1 MLYTLGLK
9 DLPFEQDPS
18 QIIYVEGLHDEE
30 INLLIRRNYEAIRSF
45 FKMHGF
51 EFCYMPLLKEE
62 LAQRSFLSY
71 YAPSMK
77 REHADLWEDDNFILN
92 YMLHPE
98 NREKIPPSLLY
109 YMPGY
114 QDDNYPEAECLFRGV
129 SLSAEIL
136 RDDPHLAGV
145 LKEIERKIDESKE
158 SAYLSSLKRR
168 IKFKIEVEDEER
180 PIMSEED
187 LVLFRDGDDD
197 EVRFSLDDKIVEAD
211 ETFDEE
217 SKQLLDE
224 IKEKIEQ
231 LKQKGI
237 SAYILKKY
245 LEEEDVQLS
254 RLLITKDYR
263 ILLPDYQ
270 NKEIFMTPLP
280 KAVFLLFLKHPE
292 GIAFKCLPDYQ
303 AELMDIYKHIK
314 GIKGFLFD
322 AQTIQKSVQD
332 VTDPFGNSIN
342 EKCARIRNA
351 FISEFDEHIAKHYCI
366 DGKRGEAKTI
376 TLPRNLVDWEWS

>member
-1 MLYTLGLK
+1 MIYTLGLK
-9 DLPFEQDPS
+9 RLPFEQASS

-30 INLLIRRNYEAIRSF
+30 INLLIRKNYEAIRTF
-45 FKMHGF
+45 FKMYGF

-62 LAQRSFLSY
+62 LAQKDILSY

-77 REHADLWEDDNFILN
+77 REHADLWEDDNFILD

-98 NREKIPPSLLY
+98 NREKILPSLLY
-109 YMPGY
+109 YVPGY
-114 QDDNYPEAECLFRGV
+114 QDDEYPEAECLFRGI

-136 RDDPHLAGV
+136 INDPHLADI
-145 LKEIERKIDESKE
+145 LKEIETDIDKSKE
-158 SAYLSSLKRR
+158 PATHFSK
-168 IKFKIEVEDEER
+168 IKSGFKHLIEEE
-180 PIMSEED
+180 EEEENYI
-187 LVLFRDGDDD
+187 LFRDGDDD

-322 AQTIQKSVQD
+322 AQTIQKSVLD
-332 VTDPFGNSIN
+332 VTNPFGNSIN

-376 TLPRNLVDWEWS
+376 TLPRNLVKWEMELM

>member
-1 MLYTLGLK
+1 MIYTLGLK
-9 DLPFEQDPS
+9 KLPFEPDPS
-18 QIIYVEGLHDEE
+18 QIIYVEGQHDEE
-30 INLLIRRNYEAIRSF
+30 VNLLIRKNYEAIRTF
-45 FKMHGF
+45 FKLHGF

-77 REHADLWEDDNFILN
+77 RKHADLWEDDNFILN

-98 NREKIPPSLLY
+98 NREKIPPSLLFY
-109 YMPGY
+109 VPGFL
-114 QDDNYPEAECLFRGV
+114 DDGYPEAECLFRGV

-136 RDDPHLAGV
+136 KDDPHLGSV
-145 LKEIERKIDESKE
+145 VKVIYEEIHQAKHQESRFYKD
-158 SAYLSSLKRR
+158 LS
-168 IKFKIEVEDEER
+168 EGTGWVAEDN
-180 PIMSEED
+180 EED
-187 LVLFRDGDDD
+187 KVLFRDGDDNV
-197 EVRFSLDDKIVEAD
+197 VRFSLDETNLEAD
-211 ETFDEE
+211 ATFDEE
-217 SKQLLDE
+217 SKQLLGE
-224 IKEKIEQ
+224 IKEKVER

-237 SAYILKKY
+237 GAYLLMKY
-245 LEEEDVQLS
+245 LEEEDMQLS

-270 NKEIFMTPLP
+270 NKEIHMTPLP

-303 AELMDIYKHIK
+303 AELMGIYKRIK
-314 GIKGFLFD
+314 NLKGYLFD
-322 AQTIQKSVQD
+322 SQNIQKSVQD

-366 DGKRGEAKTI
+366 DGKRGEAKKI
-376 TLPRNLVDWEWS
+376 TLPRDMVEWETEG